1 MFDNSEDLIL
11 NQGQVWHGAAVAWHT
26 DLHYAVTELPA
37 THDRFAAVI
46 LNISGST
53 VILAI
58 SLYAPTAGKDE
69 DFLECLGYLEEF
81 LVLNT
86 PENCAV
92 LSLTHYELPISLL
105 NPICRRSRDM
115 VTI

>member
-81 LVLNT
+81 L
-86 PENCAV
+86 
-92 LSLTHYELPISLL
+92 ISHQY
-105 NPICRRSRDM
+105 
-115 VTI
+115 